1 METIILHHYPPS
13 PVAEKIRTA
22 FGLKRLTWHSV
33 EHNRLPDRPELFA
46 MTGGYRRIPVMQ
58 VGADIY
64 CDTQLIL
71 RELER
76 RAPTPT
82 LHPGGSEGIDI
93 GLSRWVDSTLFELT
107 VRTAV
112 VPDTG
117 KMPAEV
123 RQDRAQLYFGP
134 DFDLD
139 VAAADMPHT
148 LAQLRAQFGWF
159 NTALDDGGDF
169 LAGAAPG
176 MRDLSAWY
184 VVWFFRARFAEAES
198 LLAEFPALLAWAVR
212 MQDIGHGVFSDIT
225 PTQALEIARQSESQT
240 PQHADDNDPQGLVPG
255 QQVSV
260 APMHS
265 PGDEPA
271 VRGLVRWVDMNRIA
285 IEREH
290 DSCGSVVVHFPRV
303 GYRVT
308 RL

>member
-1 METIILHHYPPS
+1 MNDIILHHYPPS

-22 FGLKRLTWHSV
+22 FGLKGLTWRSV

-58 VGADIY
+58 IGADIY

-71 RELER
+71 RELEQ
-76 RAPTPT
+76 RAPSHT
-82 LHPGGSEGIDI
+82 LHPGGTEGIDI
-93 GLSRWVDSTLFELT
+93 GLSRWADSTLFELA

-134 DFDLD
+134 EFDLEA
-139 VAAADMPHT
+139 AAADMPHT
-148 LAQLRAQFGWF
+148 LAQLRAQLGWF
-159 NTALDDGGDF
+159 NTALVDGGNF
-169 LAGAAPG
+169 LAGATPG
-176 MRDLSAWY
+176 MRDVSAWY
-184 VVWFFRARFAEAES
+184 VVWFFRARFAEAEA
-198 LLAEFPALLAWAVR
+198 LLAEFPALLAWAER
-212 MQDIGHGVFSDIT
+212 MQSIGHGTSTDMT
-225 PTQALEIARQSESQT
+225 PAQSLEIARKSESQT
-240 PQHADDNDPQGLVPG
+240 PQHADDNDPQDLAPG
-255 QQVSV
+255 QKVSV

-271 VRGLVRWVDMNRIA
+271 VHGVVRWVDMNRIA
-285 IEREH
+285 IERE
-290 DSCGSVVVHFPRV
+290 DERCGLVVVHFPRV